1 MKCSFFILPL
11 LLFGL
16 DAEVMSQRVNQGV
29 YLSANDFTNGK
40 ISFVNNQ
47 REKYKLYLH
56 EVFKTSSIKIIIGDS
71 IIKLNKDSIFGYRD
85 KKNTCYRFYN
95 KVAYKIINPSEKILL
110 YSTTSLEGIP
120 RNRHNVTNYFFSANP
135 DSPIY
140 TLSKWNLKTVLYK
153 DVLFHELLDV
163 YFESD
168 KELIAYDSFNKIYTL
183 NRIYELS
190 KQKITKLN

>member
-1 MKCSFFILPL
+1 MCGRPGGFLGNILAEIAYSFAMPGYGYASRPQASIGFSFSWVVFCRYKFIPTNTLKSRCILP
-11 LLFGL
+11 
-16 DAEVMSQRVNQGV
+16 
-29 YLSANDFTNGK
+29 T
-40 ISFVNNQ
+40 
-47 REKYKLYLH
+47 LY
-56 EVFKTSSIKIIIGDS
+56 GDS
-71 IIKLNKDSIFGYRD
+71 VIKLNKDSIFGYRD

-135 DSPIY
+135 DSPLY
-140 TLSKWNLKTVLYK
+140 ALSKWNLKTVLYNE
-153 DVLFHELLDV
+153 VLFHELLDV

-168 KELIAYDSFNKIYTL
+168 KELIAYDRMNNVYLL

-190 KQKITKLN
+190 KQKLTQLN